1 MSMFNPHFYSR
12 LLNCSEISMETVGWL
27 TFTVFASDFVKKQ
40 STLESL
46 SEKSSASLVM
56 FTYEVMHVTHADC
69 DSHDYVNRISHSN
82 RTFSKRLIFI
92 RSVNVCSISM
102 WYEARDSVWTQA
114 EVGLIKFNVT
124 ETLKK
129 TKQERTLFKA
139 FYCIFVGLFC
149 TKQYKILP
157 QQS

>member
-1 MSMFNPHFYSR
+1 MFMFNPHFYSR

-27 TFTVFASDFVKKQ
+27 TFSVFASDFVKKQ
-40 STLESL
+40 STLKSL
-46 SEKSSASLVM
+46 SKKSSTFLVM
-56 FTYEVMHVTHADC
+56 FTYEVIHVTHADC

-82 RTFSKRLIFI
+82 RTFSKRLNFI

-102 WYEARDSVWTQA
+102 WYEARDSVRTQA
-114 EVGLIKFNVT
+114 EVGLITFNVT
-124 ETLKK
+124 ETQK

-139 FYCIFVGLFC
+139 FYCVFVGLFC